1 MSLIQQFQEI
11 RRDGKVVDESMTG
24 LDMIRAGWAP
34 DKVLVL
40 RWMYSDRL
48 IELRSPFGL
57 LSRIV
62 ATREYIVVLEDT
74 DAGGQ
79 YTTLTTYL
87 PDGTPHMTFQ
97 NIVPINNHP
106 EAGIFASFRSPESTV
121 PTAFSVLFDV
131 YRNGGRFQVEIDAVT
146 GNVLGAHEVR

>member
-1 MSLIQQFQEI
+1 MSVIQLFQEI
-11 RRDGKVVDESMTG
+11 RRDGKIIDESMTAEH
-24 LDMIRAGWAP
+24 MIRTGWAP

-40 RWMYSDRL
+40 RWMCSGRL
-48 IELRSPFGL
+48 IELRSQFGF

-62 ATREYIVVLEDT
+62 ATREYVVVLEDT

-79 YTTLTTYL
+79 YTVLTTYQ

-97 NIVPINNHP
+97 NIMPINNQP
-106 EAGIFASFRSPESTV
+106 EAGIFASFRSPESSV

-131 YRNGGRFQVEIDAVT
+131 YRNGGRFQMEIDAVT
-146 GNVLGAHEVR
+146 GDVLGAHEVH